1 MNEQILETV
10 EYLNSL
16 IIRIFKGEINQEKMK
31 EILTKIK
38 DILKWILQTKKQI
51 LKITIFQM

>member
-38 DILKWILQTKKQI
+38 DILKWILQTKKQT

>member
-38 DILKWILQTKKQI
+38 DILKWILQTIKQTF
-51 LKITIFQM
+51 KITIFQM

>member
-38 DILKWILQTKKQI
+38 DILKWILQTKKQA

>member
-38 DILKWILQTKKQI
+38 DILKWILKTIKQT
-51 LKITIFQM
+51 LKTIIFQM

>member
-16 IIRIFKGEINQEKMK
+16 IIRIFKGEINPVNH
-31 EILTKIK
+31 
-38 DILKWILQTKKQI
+38 
-51 LKITIFQM
+51 